1 MLKNSGH
8 KTISQ
13 KLTNRARTM
22 MPSFATQVW
31 AAGDLDS
38 NLGSV
43 SAFLEEVGMTMMV
56 VVNNNNYLNRRASSL
71 FCRKGHLGSER

>member
-13 KLTNRARTM
+13 KLTNRAGAM

-31 AAGDLDS
+31 VVGDLDS

-43 SAFLEEVGMTMMV
+43 SAFLEEVEMTMMV
-56 VVNNNNYLNRRASSL
+56 VVNNNNNLNRRASSL
-71 FCRKGHLGSER
+71 FCRRGH